1 MAPQP
6 PEKLMCGQVLEL
18 LEQYVDGELTEAVA
32 AGVTAHTEHCQQCA
46 SELDFAAE
54 IRRELHRLPRFD
66 APIGVVAAARNAGPE
81 AHGLSAF
88 GSTGPRIHRRSFA
101 ALAAAAV
108 VAIATSAV
116 LLLPDSP
123 PEQTAHDSAS
133 IDRSHTEA
141 RLAFALIADA
151 TRRAEDELMEGV
163 LKERVLGKA
172 VRGISRSFEFANRS
186 GHEQEVSPIPNPTP
200 KQGGMI

>member
-6 PEKLMCGQVLEL
+6 PENLMCGQVLEL

-32 AGVTAHTEHCQQCA
+32 TGVTAHTEHCQRCA
-46 SELDFAAE
+46 SELDLAAE
-54 IRRELHRLPRFD
+54 IRRELDRLPRFD

-88 GSTGPRIHRRSFA
+88 GPTGPRIYRRSFA

-116 LLLPDSP
+116 LLLPDPS
-123 PEQTAHDSAS
+123 PEQPPDDSAS
-133 IDRSHTEA
+133 IDRTHTEA

-163 LKERVLGKA
+163 LKERVLGTA

-186 GHEQEVSPIPNPTP
+186 GHEREASPIPNPTP

>member
-1 MAPQP
+1 LKPQWVARRTAEP
-6 PEKLMCGQVLEL
+6 SPIPACRNCEREMMGRKGISECPKWVCPVWKVRPDPTKPWLGPAGWL
-18 LEQYVDGELTEAVA
+18 LT
-32 AGVTAHTEHCQQCA
+32 
-46 SELDFAAE
+46 
-54 IRRELHRLPRFD
+54 
-66 APIGVVAAARNAGPE
+66 VVWTMS
-81 AHGLSAF
+81 LSQPVRV
-88 GSTGPRIHRRSFA
+88 SSRYSKRSFA

-123 PEQTAHDSAS
+123 PEQTALDSAS

-163 LKERVLGKA
+163 LKERVLGTA